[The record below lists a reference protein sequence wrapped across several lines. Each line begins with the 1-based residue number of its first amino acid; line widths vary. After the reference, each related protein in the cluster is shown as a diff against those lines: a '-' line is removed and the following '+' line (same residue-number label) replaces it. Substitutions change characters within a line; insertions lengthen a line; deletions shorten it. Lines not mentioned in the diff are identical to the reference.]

1 MSMEANRKN
10 RVIIFALILILGC
23 CKIYAQ
29 NNDINKSPSSVLKS
43 YTEKKMNNR
52 TNWDVA
58 LQRSKSGDAYQFM
71 ALRRDFGFIN
81 EMIYSNDFSLIEN
94 GMILIDNI
102 IASAETSSSIEG
114 NKTNRDR
121 FKGWISQNENNEYY
135 KEVALYESYSF
146 FYITQFLYIL
156 KNTGWVDESENNRK
170 WWSETRDFVEENV
183 WCKWEERSKVLKN
196 KEYWYFLRQ
205 RIHMGSHWAG
215 IAMYLGEMTE
225 DKEIKKQ
232 TKEVQRQYD
241 MLLKRNLKNVNNAYI
256 WNSTYD
262 DVTGTNAQGANKP
275 IIQDVSHGNH
285 VVAYIIAA
293 HEFGSP
299 NWTKNDITKL
309 VNTLKNVVYDKQKNI
324 FRDNVD
330 GTVNASRPGWGNF
343 IADGWVKLASYDTDV
358 RKILDE
364 FGKTDKLT
372 KHYQSLQ
379 YEASMFKSN
388 QSKK

>member
-1 MSMEANRKN
+1 LHAQNSQ
-10 RVIIFALILILGC
+10 
-23 CKIYAQ
+23 KIYQ
-29 NNDINKSPSSVLKS
+29 SSEILNEFKFQ
-43 YTEKKMNNR
+43 KRNNR
-52 TNWDVA
+52 TKWGIA
-58 LQRSKSGDAYQFM
+58 QERSASGDSYQFM

-81 EMIYSNDFSLIEN
+81 EMLYAGERSVIEQ
-94 GMILIDNI
+94 GITLIDSVI
-102 IASAETSSSIEG
+102 KSSKQSSHIRN
-114 NKTNRDR
+114 NKTFRDQY
-121 FKGWISQNENNEYY
+121 KGWITLFNNSEKN
-135 KEVALYESYSF
+135 KEVPLYESYSF

-156 KNTGWVDESENNRK
+156 QDIGWVSESQKNK
-170 WWSETRDFVEENV
+170 IWWDQTLNFVEENI
-183 WCKWEERSKVLKN
+183 WHKWLERSMSTKRK
-196 KEYWYFLRQ
+196 KYWYFLRQ
-205 RIHMGSHWAG
+205 RTHMGSHWAG
-215 IAMYLGEMTE
+215 IAMYLGALT
-225 DKEIKKQ
+225 KNQEIKNQ